1 MTPTDPTPPKAPSG
15 QGHTPPPG
23 AGDNAHQ
30 DIHAHDRFHAQHGHA
45 EHDGLYNEDVAH
57 EYSDVNVRALLLSA
71 VGLAAVVAAC
81 AAVVYGLFILFEGR
95 AAENDRIVSPLARQA
110 APYPTT
116 DPAPGSRELRLLT
129 NEPQYLERFR
139 AQQAE
144 VLRGIEDAK
153 KQLIQQGLPAR
164 ADAPTDG
171 WLGTRSPARGESS
184 GGRAIPLQP
193 GGEGDAAVQQPSQ
206 PAGESKAAPAPAKSG
221 GH

>member
-1 MTPTDPTPPKAPSG
+1 MTPTDPTPPKTASG
-15 QGHTPPPG
+15 QGPTPPG
-23 AGDNAHQ
+23 ARPDV
-30 DIHAHDRFHAQHGHA
+30 HAHDRFHAQHGHA

-57 EYSDVNVRALLLSA
+57 EHSDVNVRALLLSA
-71 VGLAAVVAAC
+71 VALAAVVAAC
-81 AAVVYGLFILFEGR
+81 AAAVYGLLVVFEGR
-95 AAENDRIVSPLARQA
+95 AAANDRALSPLARQA
-110 APYPTT
+110 TPYPAA
-116 DPAPGSRELRLLT
+116 DPVPGSRELRLLT

-144 VLRGIEDAK
+144 VLKGIEDAK
-153 KQLIQQGLPAR
+153 KQLLQQGLPAR

-193 GGEGDAAVQQPSQ
+193 GGQGDAAAQQPAP
-206 PAGESKAAPAPAKSG
+206 PAGEPKAEPAPAKSG